1 MVLFFIADL
10 ALTLA
15 FKLSTWCLGKT
26 YNGIVYLVTYN
37 SKPPKPNTR
46 ESVIDDDCTDDCTDD
61 FVTMTMSRQEY
72 DALKQSHDL
81 NHPHPHASSE
91 DELVSKD
98 SSSSECASSK

>member
-15 FKLSTWCLGKT
+15 FKVGTWCLGKT
-26 YNGIVYLVTYN
+26 YNGIVYLVTY
-37 SKPPKPNTR
+37 KTQPPKPD
-46 ESVIDDDCTDDCTDD
+46 EAMSDGGDDCTDD
-61 FVTMTMSRQEY
+61 FVTMTRQEY
-72 DALKQSHDL
+72 DALKHSHEL
-81 NHPHPHASSE
+81 HHRRHHHASSE

>member
-26 YNGIVYLVTYN
+26 YNGIVYLVTYK
-37 SKPPKPNTR
+37 SQTPKPNAH
-46 ESVIDDDCTDDCTDD
+46 EVMSDGGDCTDDCTDD
-61 FVTMTMSRQEY
+61 FVTMTRHEY
-72 DALKQSHDL
+72 DALKHSHDL
-81 NHPHPHASSE
+81 HHHRHHASSE

>member
-37 SKPPKPNTR
+37 SQPPKPD
-46 ESVIDDDCTDDCTDD
+46 EAMSDGGDCTDDCTDD
-61 FVTMTMSRQEY
+61 FVTMTRQEY
-72 DALKQSHDL
+72 DALKH
-81 NHPHPHASSE
+81 HHASSE
-91 DELVSKD
+91 DALV
-98 SSSSECASSK
+98 SSECASSPSSSK